1 MTQTHDNRRIIVTGA
16 TRGIGLGIAKRL
28 ADEGAAVAIIGRS
41 AAAGEEAVRAIAD
54 AGGTAHF
61 VQGDLQ
67 DLDSIPAVIAQAKA
81 ALGGIDTLCHAA
93 GIYPEVPLAEMTV
106 ASWNDVMST
115 NLTAAMVLVRETLPD
130 LAASDYGRIVM
141 ISSIT
146 GPRTGIEN
154 LSHYAA
160 SKGGLE
166 GFMRAAAMELAPSG
180 ITLNS
185 VAPGSILTESLAE
198 LYHDEETLND
208 MISRIPVGR
217 IGMPDDIAAA
227 VSFLATRDAS
237 FITGQSL
244 IVDGG
249 QTLPEVQ

>member
-1 MTQTHDNRRIIVTGA
+1 MAQTHDNRRIIVTGA

-28 ADEGAAVAIIGRS
+28 AAEGAAVAIIGRS
-41 AAAGEEAVRAIAD
+41 AAAGEEAVRTVAD

-115 NLTAAMVLVRETLPD
+115 NLTAAMVLVRETLAD

>member
-1 MTQTHDNRRIIVTGA
+1 MSEKHDGRRIVVTGA
-16 TRGIGLGIAKRL
+16 TRGIGLGIAQRL
-28 ADEGAAVAIIGRS
+28 TEEGAAVAIVGRS
-41 AAAGEEAVRAIAD
+41 AAGGEQAVRSIVD

-67 DLDSIPAVIAQAKA
+67 NLEGIPAVVGQASR

-93 GIYPEVPLAEMTV
+93 GIYPEVPLTEMTV
-106 ASWNDVMST
+106 ANWNNVLST
-115 NLTAAMVLVRETLPD
+115 NLTAAMVLVRAALPD